1 MPKSRSLN
9 FDMFAAVLFLTG
21 LFSNAHAFP
30 LDSKTE
36 PGWKVLDVRQQPQ
49 GLPQNSVSAIL
60 QTRDGYIWVG
70 TKQGLARFDGV
81 RFTTF
86 DARDKNQ
93 LPESDIKGLV
103 EGDDSSLWI
112 ATHGG
117 VSRFKDG
124 QFTVYT
130 TQNGLLS
137 DFTASIC
144 KDTEGSIW
152 IGTWTGLSR
161 FKDGRFTNYTAS
173 DGLADSGVPA
183 LDCNSDGS
191 VWIATRNGSISRFY
205 HGKIVTHVAGEPKPS
220 SPIKAFCRDRR
231 QALWIGTNDGLF
243 RLKDGKLTHY
253 TSADG
258 LSSNLVQS
266 LHEDTLGNLWI
277 GTNAGL
283 NRYQNGKI
291 SSSQLPAEVAHAPIT
306 AISDDREGNLWV
318 GTAYDGL
325 IRLHPGQFVGYTKE
339 DGLSNDETQAVME
352 DDTGTLWIGTYKG
365 LVAFRNGAFIP
376 YSARNGL
383 PSNRVIALAQDRGG
397 RLWVALEDFGV
408 YRSRAPLRCA
418 GGPCAPESTTFQN
431 VISGVYARTIFEDRS
446 GAIWVGTDETQ
457 GLFRFKDE
465 SATTYSVYT
474 AQDGLPSDITGGLSI
489 RDLAEGKDGELWMA
503 TKAGLGRYQDG
514 KFRVYRESD
523 GLVNSF
529 VDSVHVDSSGVL
541 WIATYSGLSR
551 LMNGRFTNYT
561 MNDGLYCEAIYHMV
575 EDNRQNL
582 WMSCDKGIF
591 RVSKQQL
598 EDFAE
603 GKIHSITSV
612 IYGSEHGLSAT
623 VASEGYE
630 PGAFKSHDGRIW
642 FSMTKGISV
651 VDPEKLS
658 LNTLAPPVHIE
669 EISIDQHPFSSREAV
684 EAPPGRGDLE
694 FHYTALSLL
703 APEKVR
709 FKYKLEGYD
718 HDWIDA
724 GNRRVAYYG
733 KIPPG
738 QYTFQVIAANNDG
751 VWNRTGASFTFHLKP
766 HFYQT
771 LWFDVLCM
779 MAAALS
785 LWWIVS
791 IYQQRLNRREQELA
805 MVEDALKWKTVA
817 EARYRDLFESAVY
830 GIYRARSGCYLE
842 VNRAMVAMLGYGS
855 KEEVLT
861 LDPATQVYADPADFS
876 RVQEALDAAERVE
889 DLEVTW
895 KRKDGMPIIVQLSG
909 RRIPDPQG
917 SADIAEIIAQDVTQQ
932 KHLENR
938 LQQVEKMDAIGRL
951 AGGVAHDFNN
961 LLTVILGYTRLL
973 LDRPANPDAEALRQV
988 EKAADRAAGLTNQL
1002 LAFSRHK
1009 IVQPWVLNLNS
1020 IVLNMKT
1027 MLERVIGEDV
1037 ELTTDLASDL
1047 GFIRGD
1053 RSQIEQVIMNLA
1065 VNARDAMPHG
1075 GRLHF
1080 ATRNTVV
1087 ERDGKNGDV
1096 KVRPGKYVLLEASD
1110 TGCGMSKETMAR
1122 IFEPFFTTKEVGRG
1136 TGLGLSTIYGIV
1148 QQAGGCVDVTS
1159 EPGAGT
1165 IFQVYLPRSF
1175 EAEPVTVSEPKPP
1188 RELRGTETV
1197 LLVEDHAALR
1207 EMTSA
1212 MLQAQGYTV
1221 LKAAHA
1227 SEAERICREHK
1238 GRIDVVLTDVVMPE
1252 VSGPELAKRLQR
1264 LRPGVRL
1271 IYTSGY
1277 TDNSALREDVL
1288 KYNLPFL
1295 QKPYGQSELLS
1306 KVREVLD
1313 IPVPSEKPAFSS

>member
-1 MPKSRSLN
+1 MPKSRSRN
-9 FDMFAAVLFLTG
+9 FETFAAVLFLIG
-21 LFSNAHAFP
+21 LLFNAHAFS

-60 QTRDGYIWVG
+60 QTHDGYIWVG
-70 TKQGLARFDGV
+70 TRQGLARFDGV

-86 DARDKNQ
+86 DARNKTQ
-93 LPESDIKGLV
+93 LPESEILKLV
-103 EGDDSSLWI
+103 EADDSSLWI

-117 VSRFKDG
+117 VSRYKDG
-124 QFTVYT
+124 QFTVFT
-130 TQNGLLS
+130 TQNGLVADYTSSL
-137 DFTASIC
+137 C
-144 KDTEGSIW
+144 KDPEGGIW
-152 IGTWTGLSR
+152 IGTWSGLSHY
-161 FKDGRFTNYTAS
+161 KDGRFTNYTAK

-183 LDCNSDGS
+183 LACDSDGS
-191 VWIATRNGSISRFY
+191 IWIATRSGSISKFQN
-205 HGKIVTHVAGEPKPS
+205 GKIISHVAGEPKPS
-220 SPIKAFCRDRR
+220 SPIKALCLDRQR
-231 QALWIGTNDGLF
+231 ALWIGTNDGLF
-243 RLKDGKLTHY
+243 RLKDGKLRHY
-253 TSADG
+253 TSTEG
-258 LSSNLVQS
+258 LSSNLVRR
-266 LHEDTLGNLWI
+266 LYEDAQGNLWI

-283 NRYQNGKI
+283 NRYKDGKI
-291 SSSQLPAEVAHAPIT
+291 SSSGLPGTVLRANIT
-306 AISDDREGNLWV
+306 AISEDREGNLWV
-318 GTAYDGL
+318 GTAYEGL
-325 IRLHPGQFVGYTKE
+325 VRLHRGQFASYTKE
-339 DGLSNDETQAVME
+339 DGLPSDEIQTIFE
-352 DDTGTLWIGTYKG
+352 DHTGTLWIGAYSG
-365 LVAFRNGAFIP
+365 LLASRDGTFTRYAEKQ
-376 YSARNGL
+376 GL
-383 PSNRVIALAQDRGG
+383 PSSRVISLSEDHGG
-397 RLWVALEDFGV
+397 HLWVSLEDFGV
-408 YRSRAPLRCA
+408 YRSRLPVDC
-418 GGPCAPESTTFQN
+418 GNQPCAKPPTFQN
-431 VISGVYARTIFEDRS
+431 VISGVYSRIILQDHT
-446 GAIWVGTDETQ
+446 GAIWVGTDEDK

-465 SATTYSVYT
+465 KAATYTTYT
-474 AQDGLPSDITGGLSI
+474 AQDGLPSDITGRLSV
-489 RDLAEGKDGELWMA
+489 RDLAEGPEGELWIG
-503 TKAGLGRYQDG
+503 TRAGLGVYRNG
-514 KFRVYRESD
+514 KFRAYSEKD
-523 GLVNSF
+523 GLGNSF
-529 VDSVHVDSSGVL
+529 IEDLYMDPDGVL
-541 WIATYSGLSR
+541 WIATYEGLSR
-551 LMNGRFTNYT
+551 LKDGKFTNYT
-561 MNDGLYCEAIYHMV
+561 ASDGLYCEAIYHIV
-575 EDNRQNL
+575 EDDRHNL
-582 WMSCDKGIF
+582 WMGCSKGVF

-598 EDFAE
+598 NDFAA
-603 GKIHSITSV
+603 GTIHSINPV
-612 IYGSEHGLSAT
+612 VYGLEHGLSSS
-623 VASEGYE
+623 VAAEGNQ

-642 FSMTKGISV
+642 FAMAKGVSV
-651 VDPEKLS
+651 ADPDKLS
-658 LNTLAPPVHIE
+658 INTLPPPVHIE
-669 EISIDQHPFSSREAV
+669 EVSIDQHPFTPGQAA

-694 FHYTALSLL
+694 FHYTGLSLL

-718 HDWIDA
+718 RDWIDA

-751 VWNRTGASFTFHLKP
+751 VWNRAGASFPFHLKP

-771 LWFDVLCM
+771 LWFDILCM

-785 LWWIVS
+785 LWWIVG

-805 MVEDALKWKTVA
+805 IVEDALKWKTVA

-830 GIYRARSGCYLE
+830 GIYRARNGCYLE

-861 LDPATQVYADPADFS
+861 LNPATQVYADPADFS

-895 KRKDGMPIIVQLSG
+895 KRKNGTPIIVQLSG

-917 SADIAEIIAQDVTQQ
+917 SANIAEIIAQDVTQQ

-973 LDRPANPDAEALRQV
+973 LDRPANPDAAALRQV

-1096 KVRPGKYVLLEASD
+1096 KVRPGKYVMLEASD

-1159 EPGAGT
+1159 ELGAGT
-1165 IFQVYLPRSF
+1165 IFQVYMPRNF
-1175 EAEPVTVSEPKPP
+1175 EAEPVTVSEHKPP
-1188 RELRGTETV
+1188 RKLRGTETV

-1221 LKAAHA
+1221 LQAAHA
-1227 SEAERICREHK
+1227 GEAERICCEHK

-1288 KYNLPFL
+1288 KHNLPFL
-1295 QKPYGQSELLS
+1295 QKPYDQSELLS

-1313 IPVPSEKPAFSS
+1313 MPVPQ